1 VGDEGRWVVAGGHGV
16 GGGGGGVTKWVGE
29 MKVSVDMEIA
39 SEYVCVVEGG
49 KSEMESET
57 SRRDGQP

>member
-1 VGDEGRWVVAGGHGV
+1 
-16 GGGGGGVTKWVGE
+16 